1 MKFVQN
7 ELNHYF
13 CGNRSETTIKSTTMK
28 KKYIFLLLLSAIF
41 AYTFTQ
47 TFDSKLNLNGDNVHY
62 MKLAENLAAGDGY
75 SYNTP
80 EGMMPAS
87 HYPPGYSAFLAI
99 FMFLGINNIIFFKIL
114 NGILL
119 LFGLIGLFYLME
131 KQTDNLSLAFA
142 ATALALF
149 CTKVL
154 EFASMVMSEMF
165 FFACSVV
172 FFISLYQYAQKDAV
186 CFFKSPWFYLSII
199 AAVAAYYTRTVG
211 AALILALPVF
221 FLFRKEWIPALSSV
235 AGSVLL
241 ILPWSIRNAAHG
253 IESRYLGTVMTVN
266 PWRPESGNI
275 SSVGEMLEKMIV
287 NFDETVI
294 KGFKEILFPF
304 LEINY
309 DKGSGFFSII
319 GGLLIVAIIFYGAW
333 KMEKIKWPLIAYLAG
348 QIGLFMLWHGGNGSR
363 YVVPIAPFLFVGFYV
378 GLYHLILLLWKKE
391 HKLKPHF
398 PYAFLV
404 LIFLMHAPVEA
415 QAEVAKRPHPP
426 AYQNYFT
433 IAKEMQ
439 KQFPKNVICCCRKP
453 ELFTYYASNIYAV
466 NYKYAIDSN
475 ELLQDLIQKK
485 VDYVVLEQ
493 LGYGSTVRYLYPA
506 ITANPELFPVIWH
519 LPNPDTYLLKF
530 EREKAK
536 EKLQGENLQ

>member
-1 MKFVQN
+1 MKN
-7 ELNHYF
+7 
-13 CGNRSETTIKSTTMK
+13 
-28 KKYIFLLLLSAIF
+28 KYIFLLLLSAVF

-47 TFDSKLNLNGDNVHY
+47 TFDPKLNIGGDNVHY
-62 MKLAENLAAGDGY
+62 MKLAENLAAGNGY
-75 SYNTP
+75 SHNTP
-80 EGMMPAS
+80 QGTVPAS
-87 HYPPGYSAFLAI
+87 HFPPGYSAFLSI
-99 FMFLGINNIIFFKIL
+99 FIFLGINNLIFFKVL

-119 LFGLIGLFYLME
+119 LMGLAGLFYLIE
-131 KQTDNLSLAFA
+131 KQTKNVSLAFA
-142 ATALALF
+142 ATVLALF
-149 CTKVL
+149 CPKIL

-172 FFISLYQYAQKDAV
+172 FFISLYQYAQKNTLR
-186 CFFKSPWFYLSII
+186 FFKSPWFYLSIV

-221 FLFRKEWIPALSSV
+221 FLFRKEWIPAISSV

-241 ILPWSIRNAAHG
+241 IVPWSIRNAVCG
-253 IESRYLGTVMTVN
+253 IKSRYLGTVMTVN

-275 SSVGEMLEKMIV
+275 SSVGEMLKKMIV

-304 LEINY
+304 LEIDYNQA
-309 DKGSGFFSII
+309 SGFFQVV
-319 GGLLIVAIIFYGAW
+319 GGLLIVAVIFYGAW
-333 KMEKIKWPLIAYLAG
+333 KMEKIKWPLMAYLAG

-363 YVVPIAPFLFVGFYV
+363 YVVPIAPLLFVGFYV
-378 GLYHLILLLWKKE
+378 GLYHLILLMWKKE
-391 HKLKPHF
+391 HTLKPHF

-404 LIFLMHAPVEA
+404 LVFFMLAPLQK
-415 QAEVAKRPHPP
+415 QAEVAKRPNYPL

-433 IAKEMQ
+433 IAREMQ

-453 ELFTYYASNIYAV
+453 ELFSYYAPDIYAV

-485 VDYVVLEQ
+485 VDYVILEQ
-493 LGYGSTVRYLYPA
+493 LGYGSTSRYLYPA
-506 ITANPELFPVIWH
+506 VAANPELFPVIWH

-536 EKLQGENLQ
+536 EKIGEEYREQ

>member
-1 MKFVQN
+1 MKN
-7 ELNHYF
+7 
-13 CGNRSETTIKSTTMK
+13 
-28 KKYIFLLLLSAIF
+28 KYIFLLLLSAVF

-62 MKLAENLAAGDGY
+62 MQLAKNLAAGNGY
-75 SYNTP
+75 SHNTP
-80 EGMMPAS
+80 EGTVPAS
-87 HYPPGYSAFLAI
+87 HYPPGYSAFLAVFI
-99 FMFLGINNIIFFKIL
+99 FLGINNLIFFKIL

-119 LFGLIGLFYLME
+119 LGGLIGLFYLIE
-131 KQTDNLSLAFA
+131 KQTESLSLAFV

-149 CTKVL
+149 SPKIL
-154 EFASMVMSEMF
+154 EFASMVMSEIF

-172 FFISLYQYAQKDAV
+172 FFISLYQYAQKDTV
-186 CFFKSPWFYLSII
+186 RFFKSPWFYLSII
-199 AAVAAYYTRTVG
+199 AAVMAYYTRTVG
-211 AALILALPVF
+211 AALIFALPVF
-221 FLFRKEWIPALSSV
+221 FLFRREWIAALSSV

-241 ILPWSIRNAAHG
+241 IVPWSVRNAAHG

-275 SSVGEMLEKMIV
+275 SSVGEMFEKMIV

-309 DKGSGFFSII
+309 DKGSGFLQVI
-319 GGLLIVAIIFYGAW
+319 GGLIIVAVIFYGAW
-333 KMEKIKWPLIAYLAG
+333 KMERIKWPLIAYLAA

-391 HKLKPHF
+391 HKLKPHL

-415 QAEVAKRPHPP
+415 QAEAAKRPHPP
-426 AYQNYFT
+426 PYQNYFT
-433 IAKEMQ
+433 IAREMQ

-453 ELFTYYASNIYAV
+453 ELFSYYAPNIYAV
-466 NYKYAIDSN
+466 NYKYAIESN

-506 ITANPELFPVIWH
+506 ITANPELFQIIWH

-530 EREKAK
+530 EREKAE
-536 EKLQGENLQ
+536 EKLQGENQQ